1 MATVESWANVDPMS
15 QRRDIYVYS
24 HRRMLLKEM
33 NLAEYTSQELIEEL
47 EGRGYKVFKSVN
59 PVNSSGG
66 RFAKLELD

>member
-33 NLAEYTSQELIEEL
+33 NLAEYTSQELIEEI
-47 EGRGYKVFKSVN
+47 N
-59 PVNSSGG
+59 
-66 RFAKLELD
+66 